1 MSWSVIATN
10 GANALLSVALYVVD
24 CPTCGILHGIPELLK
39 ERRLE
44 GGGSI
49 YCPNGHNWH
58 FIETEAARQRKRADS
73 LAAQLGRSETAR
85 RAARDQAQAAERSA
99 AAYRGVAT
107 KMRNK
112 IANGV
117 CPVPD
122 CRRHFTDVQAHIA
135 SKHKDWAVKHP
146 EVMA

>member
-1 MSWSVIATN
+1 MSWSVIAKNGTN
-10 GANALLSVALYVVD
+10 TVLSVALYVVD
-24 CPTCGILHGIPELLK
+24 CPTCGILHGVPEDLK
-39 ERRLE
+39 DRRVA
-44 GGGSI
+44 GGGWI
-49 YCPNGHNWH
+49 YCPNGHSWH
-58 FIETEAARQRKRADS
+58 FIETEVDKQRKRADS
-73 LAAQLGRSETAR
+73 LAAQLGRSETAQ

-117 CPVPD
+117 CPVPN

-135 SKHKDWAVKHP
+135 SKHRDWAIEHP
-146 EVMA
+146 EVMS